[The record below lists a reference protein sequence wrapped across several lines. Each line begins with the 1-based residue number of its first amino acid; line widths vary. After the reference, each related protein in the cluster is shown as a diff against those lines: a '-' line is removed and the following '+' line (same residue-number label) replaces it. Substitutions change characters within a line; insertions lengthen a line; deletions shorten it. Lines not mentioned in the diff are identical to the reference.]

1 MTATSFWAIFVNIRG
16 ISSVISDRIHDSRSD
31 DAPNLKDNIMALNR
45 ESMAVQFDLD
55 GSDFEAIENIGS
67 GAYGV
72 VCSAVDKKSGA
83 RVAIKKI
90 SDIFAQP
97 TIAMRTYREIK
108 ILRHFKHENIIGIKN
123 ILNSKEND
131 KVKDIYIVFNL
142 METDLHRVIYSS
154 QPLSLEHI
162 RYFLYQ
168 VVRGLKFIHSANI
181 LHRDLKPSNLLVNEN
196 CDLKIGDFGKKN
208 NFFGFCML

>member
-1 MTATSFWAIFVNIRG
+1 M
-16 ISSVISDRIHDSRSD
+16 SSGVSERINDSRKD
-31 DAPNLKDNIMALNR
+31 DAHNLKDNIMALNR
-45 ESMAVQFDLD
+45 ESMAVQFDLG

-123 ILNSKEND
+123 ILHSEEND
-131 KVKDIYIVFNL
+131 KLKDIYIVFNL
-142 METDLHRVIYSS
+142 METDLHRIIYSS
-154 QPLSLEHI
+154 QPLTLEHI

-196 CDLKIGDFGKKN
+196 CDLKIGDFG
-208 NFFGFCML
+208 